1 MRVNASEAAW
11 LVASSDKLIRGLCAS
26 GDLPAKKV
34 KRVGAPETWEIE
46 LEDLDRAIPG
56 PVDARRVRIW
66 EAWIALH
73 RAALHAPSMP
83 ANPRETGDAA
93 ADYRNIPEPAGINK
107 VSASNVAG
115 MFGSRT
121 AAARWLARHGVAADT
136 ARRWPGW
143 DDLARLDPED
153 VLRLALRVY
162 DPANPRYTWRLHE
175 CNDAGCVCHELL

>member
-11 LVASSDKLIRGLCAS
+11 LVARSDKLIRDMCAS
-26 GDLPAKKV
+26 GDLPATKV
-34 KRVGAPETWEIE
+34 KRVGAPATWEIE
-46 LEDLDRAIPG
+46 LEDLDRAMPG

-73 RAALHAPSMP
+73 RAAL
-83 ANPRETGDAA
+83 NPRETGDAA
-93 ADYRNIPEPAGINK
+93 TEYRYIPEPPGTYP
-107 VSASNVAG
+107 VGSSNLPG
-115 MFGSRT
+115 MFGTRM

-143 DDLARLDPED
+143 DELVRLDPED

-162 DPANPRYTWRLHE
+162 DPANARYTWKLHR
-175 CNDAGCVCHELL
+175 CDDAGCVCHELL